1 MTVSN
6 CAIADGL
13 MQRDPLAHEGHFLMP
28 KRVLDV
34 GQCVPDHTTIRN
46 YLTSR
51 FDVEIMRTH
60 GPEDTFDAL
69 RKQKYDLVLINR
81 KLDRDYSDGLEILK
95 QIKAD
100 EKLASTPVMLV
111 TNYPDH
117 QDAAVAAGAERG
129 FGKLEF
135 DKPETEQKLAQ
146 FLA

>member
-1 MTVSN
+1 MTKH
-6 CAIADGL
+6 L
-13 MQRDPLAHEGHFLMP
+13 
-28 KRVLDV
+28 LDV

-51 FDVEIMRTH
+51 FDVDVTRVH
-60 GPEDTFDAL
+60 GPEDTFAEL

-100 EKLASTPVMLV
+100 PELSDTPVMLV
-111 TNYPDH
+111 TNYADH

-135 DKPETEQKLAQ
+135 DQPETAEKLAK